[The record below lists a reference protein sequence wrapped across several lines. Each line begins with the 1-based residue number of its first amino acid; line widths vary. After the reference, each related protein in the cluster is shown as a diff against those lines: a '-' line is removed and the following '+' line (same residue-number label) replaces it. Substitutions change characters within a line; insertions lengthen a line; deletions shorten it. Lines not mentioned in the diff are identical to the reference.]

1 MPGKKAARP
10 RKANTTRKPAAG
22 REKKKPAEAA
32 PHDARAA
39 LASSVFP
46 IAGVGAS
53 AGGLQAFTELL
64 RNLPP
69 DPGIAI
75 VFVLHTDE
83 HESALVEVL
92 TRATKLPVQFATN
105 GTAIE
110 RNHVYVSE
118 PGTEITIIGGK
129 LRVAKKPKR
138 VSLTID
144 LMLGTLAE
152 DQRSRAIAVILS
164 GSASDGALGAKAVK
178 GEGGITFAQDDSAQ
192 FPNMPRAATS
202 AGAIDFV
209 MSPGEIAR
217 ELVRVARHEY
227 IIEPASGRLD
237 DEQLAEIFSILKGS
251 HDVDFTHYK
260 PSTIERRIRRRM
272 ALHRIEQLPDYVHL
286 LEEDGTEAEH
296 LYSDLLIRVTGFF
309 RDPEVF
315 KTLQQNV
322 LPVLM
327 REREGDT
334 PVRVWVPGC
343 ATGEEVYSLAISLLE
358 VAADRGWSCPVQIF
372 GTDISDHAIDV
383 ARSGL
388 FPENISAD
396 VSPER
401 LRRFFNKADGGYRVS
416 KSVRD
421 CCVFARQNLT
431 KDPPFSRL
439 DLISCRN
446 VMIYLGSVLQRKVMG
461 IFHYAL
467 RPDGYLLLG
476 SSESIGNFAD
486 LFSVADRKH
495 KIFRKKSGS
504 ARLPSVEFDGPAQQR
519 AREDTRAR
527 TAEEP
532 NHPAQVFREADR
544 VLLSRF
550 SPPGVLVNDA
560 MEILQ
565 FRGHTS
571 MFLEPAPGTA
581 SFNLLKMA
589 REGLLSE
596 LRTALHTARKQEHP
610 VRREGLQVHSNGNV
624 HDVNIE
630 VVPFVAPSHERHYI
644 VLFEDV
650 TFAGEESK
658 KKKRR
663 PMDEKETRQVTRL
676 KRELESTR
684 EYLQSIIEEQD
695 AMNEELRSANEEIQ
709 SSNEE
714 LQSTNEELETAK
726 EELQSS
732 NEELTTLN
740 EELENRA
747 NELADL
753 NNDLTNLLASID
765 IPIVMLDSGLRVR
778 RFNPGAQRV
787 LNLIP
792 ADAGRSLN
800 DLKIPLNVDGVE
812 QVVVDVIENLE
823 MREMEVQDRKGRSYM
838 LRVRPYKT
846 LDNKIDGAVM
856 TLIDLDELMKK
867 SAAAGSA

>member
-1 MPGKKAARP
+1 MPSKKTVRP
-10 RKANTTRKPAAG
+10 RKANTTRKTSSGPAP
-22 REKKKPAEAA
+22 RKSAEAS

-39 LASSVFP
+39 LASSIFP

-53 AGGLQAFTELL
+53 AGGVQAFTELI
-64 RNLPP
+64 RRLPP
-69 DPGIAI
+69 DPGVAI
-75 VFVLHTDE
+75 VFVLHTDR
-83 HESALVEVL
+83 HESALVDVL
-92 TRATKLPVQFATN
+92 ARATKLPVQFVTN
-105 GTAIE
+105 GTTIE
-110 RNHVYVSE
+110 RDHIYVSD
-118 PGTEITIIGGK
+118 PDTEVTIADGK
-129 LRVAKKPKR
+129 LRAEKKR
-138 VSLTID
+138 DGVSLPID

-164 GSASDGALGAKAVK
+164 GSASDGALGTKAVK
-178 GEGGITFAQDDSAQ
+178 AEGGITFAQDDTAQ
-192 FPNMPRAATS
+192 FTGMPRAAIS
-202 AGAIDFV
+202 AGAVDFV
-209 MSPGEIAR
+209 LAPDEIAR
-217 ELVRVARHEY
+217 ELVRIARHEY

-237 DEQLAEIFSILKGS
+237 DEQLGEVFAFLKAS

-272 ALHRIEQLPDYVHL
+272 ALHRIDRLEDYIRLLREDSNEVEQLY
-286 LEEDGTEAEH
+286 G
-296 LYSDLLIRVTGFF
+296 DLLIRVTGFF

-315 KTLQQNV
+315 KALQQDIF
-322 LPVLM
+322 PVLM
-327 REREGDT
+327 RDRLEDA

-358 VAADRGWSCPVQIF
+358 VTHERGWSCPIQIF
-372 GTDISDHAIDV
+372 GTDVSDVAIDA
-383 ARSGL
+383 ARTGL
-388 FPENISAD
+388 YSENISAE

-401 LRRFFNKADGGYRVS
+401 LRRFFSKADGGYRVS

-446 VMIYLGSVLQRKVMG
+446 VMIYLGSVMQRKVMS

-467 RPDGYLLLG
+467 RANGYLLLG
-476 SSESIGNFAD
+476 SSETIGNFGD
-486 LFSVADRKH
+486 LFSIANRKH
-495 KIFRKKSGS
+495 KIYQKKSGF
-504 ARLPSVEFDGPAQQR
+504 ARIPVEFEAATHRIRDDVAIRAADEANNPA
-519 AREDTRAR
+519 
-527 TAEEP
+527 
-532 NHPAQVFREADR
+532 HVFREADR

-550 SPPGVLVNDA
+550 SPPGVLINDA

-565 FRGHTS
+565 FRGRTS
-571 MFLEPAPGTA
+571 LFLEPAPGTA

-596 LRTALHTARKQEHP
+596 LRTAIHTARKKDHP
-610 VRREGLQVHSNGNV
+610 VRREGLQLKSNGNV
-624 HDVNIE
+624 HNVNLE
-630 VVPFVAPSHERHYI
+630 VIPFITPARERHYV

-650 TFAGEESK
+650 TLPEAPGRK
-658 KKKRR
+658 KKPR
-663 PMDEKETRQVTRL
+663 PAEEDSDTRQVSRL

-684 EYLQSIIEEQD
+684 EYLQSIIEEQE

-747 NELADL
+747 GELAEA

-765 IPIVMLDSGLRVR
+765 IPVVMLDSALRIR
-778 RFNPGAQRV
+778 RFNPGAQRA

-800 DLKIPLNVDGVE
+800 DLKVPLNVDGFDQMVL
-812 QVVVDVIENLE
+812 DVIETLDV
-823 MREMEVQDRKGRSYM
+823 REVEVQDRGGRWYR

-856 TLIDLDELMKK
+856 TLMDIDQIRKK
-867 SAAAGSA
+867 SAALASS